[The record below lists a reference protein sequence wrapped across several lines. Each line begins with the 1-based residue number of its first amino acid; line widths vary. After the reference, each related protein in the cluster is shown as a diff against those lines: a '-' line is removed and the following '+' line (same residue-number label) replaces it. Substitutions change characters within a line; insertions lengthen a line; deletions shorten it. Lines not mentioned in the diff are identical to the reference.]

1 MYQAKKK
8 TLPYLVNNTC
18 VNSVS
23 KDFKHHR
30 NVEISIYLTEPLLPF
45 NYGVSEK
52 IDKLDQLNN
61 KSAVVACW
69 EKTSC

>member
-1 MYQAKKK
+1 MS
-8 TLPYLVNNTC
+8 T
-18 VNSVS
+18 
-23 KDFKHHR
+23 DFKHHR